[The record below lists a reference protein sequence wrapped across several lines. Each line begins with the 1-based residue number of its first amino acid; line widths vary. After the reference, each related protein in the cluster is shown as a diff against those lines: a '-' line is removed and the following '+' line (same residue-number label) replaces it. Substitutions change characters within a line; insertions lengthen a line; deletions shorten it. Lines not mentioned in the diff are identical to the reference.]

1 MPRFFAQMGF
11 WAYPMLLT
19 GVLMLFEI
27 GRTAAGMR
35 KRAPRGADPAGHSI
49 LVWGALSAVLGILG
63 TVVGISIAA
72 GVIENASS
80 ISPPLVAGGLKVALS
95 TTVFGMLLFALA
107 LVVWRVIRFVEGRQ
121 ARPTA

>member
-1 MPRFFAQMGF
+1 MPHFFAQMGI

-19 GVLMLFEI
+19 GILMLFQI
-27 GRTAAGMR
+27 GRAAAGMGR
-35 KRAPRGADPAGHSI
+35 RTPAGGDSAGHSI

-107 LVVWRVIRFVEGRQ
+107 LVAWLVIRSVGGRLE
-121 ARPTA
+121 RSTP